1 MKNCLKAVSLAFVM
15 VFASCS
21 DSGNPVKPDPTDRI
35 RAMIAQTPRADTEV
49 ELAALWLSG
58 EFVVSE
64 SLYVEMR
71 EALKAIRITC
81 GSPFPLIG
89 GIQFAHPW
97 GTRQIMPLLS
107 AQGMSD
113 YRAGKHHDLD
123 SLTELL
129 NGETIDT
136 LFFSLYDSFRVTIQ
150 FAGILNMDSVE
161 VMYNSLSSV
170 AGFDHYGTVGDGP
183 NLYPW
188 RLSDGRLTLLFR
200 DAWGDC
206 LSGCIYSH
214 FWYFRMS
221 GDSIE
226 YVGDY
231 VLDGSNPEPDWWSE
245 GKAAYHKFRFD

>member
-1 MKNCLKAVSLAFVM
+1 
-15 VFASCS
+15 
-21 DSGNPVKPDPTDRI
+21 
-35 RAMIAQTPRADTEV
+35 MIAQTPRADTEA

-71 EALKAIRITC
+71 DALKAVRTTY
-81 GSPFPLIG
+81 GALSPQIG
-89 GIQFAHPW
+89 DIQFSHW
-97 GTRQIMPLLS
+97 WSGREISPLLTV
-107 AQGMSD
+107 QGMSD
-113 YRAGKHHDLD
+113 YRAGRHHDLD

-136 LFFSLYDSFRVTIQ
+136 VAFSLFESPYFEVRIH
-150 FAGILNMDSVE
+150 FAGILNIDSVE
-161 VMYNSLSSV
+161 AMYESLSSV
-170 AGFDHYGTVGDGP
+170 GGIDHHSNFGDGP

-206 LSGCIYSH
+206 LSGCIHSH

-221 GDSIE
+221 GDSVE

-231 VLDGSNPEPDWWSE
+231 IFDPFHLEPDWWPE
-245 GKAAYHKFRFD
+245 GKVAFYKFVFGRLPS